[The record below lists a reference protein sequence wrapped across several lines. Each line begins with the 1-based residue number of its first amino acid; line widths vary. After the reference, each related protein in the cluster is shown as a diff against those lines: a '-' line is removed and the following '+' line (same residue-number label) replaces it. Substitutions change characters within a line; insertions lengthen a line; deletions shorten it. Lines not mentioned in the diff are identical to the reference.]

1 MMQPQMPLG
10 PPMGGGMGPPMGQ
23 PAPMPMGPMAG
34 PMPGSQQVQVQGQQ
48 GVVGYGGSARGRAG
62 FRDYMQRRKAESQG
76 GMGYQGYDG
85 GTMGYIPALA
95 PPPVPHLLMPQNAM
109 IGRQVSVGGFG
120 GSAPVQVGSQP
131 MMGQRPVGMM
141 GGGVI
146 PLREPLFGGLGRY

>member
-34 PMPGSQQVQVQGQQ
+34 PQQVQVQGQQ
-48 GVVGYGGSARGRAG
+48 GIVGYGGSARGRAG
-62 FRDYMQRRKAESQG
+62 FRDYMQRRKAESGG
-76 GMGYQGYDG
+76 GMMYPQGSMAG
-85 GTMGYIPALA
+85 MPALA
-95 PPPVPHLLMPQNAM
+95 PPPVPQLAMPQNAM

>member
-34 PMPGSQQVQVQGQQ
+34 PMPGPQQVQGQGQQ
-48 GVVGYGGSARGRAG
+48 GIVGYGGSARGRAG
-62 FRDYMQRRKAESQG
+62 FRDYMQRRKAESGG
-76 GMGYQGYDG
+76 GMMYPQGSMVG
-85 GTMGYIPALA
+85 MPALA
-95 PPPVPHLLMPQNAM
+95 PPPVPQLAMPQNAM

>member
-34 PMPGSQQVQVQGQQ
+34 PMAGPQQVQVQGQQ
-48 GVVGYGGSARGRAG
+48 GAVGYGGSARGRAG
-62 FRDYMQRRKAESQG
+62 FRDYMQRRKAESGG
-76 GMGYQGYDG
+76 GMMYPQGSMAG
-85 GTMGYIPALA
+85 MPALA
-95 PPPVPHLLMPQNAM
+95 PPPVPQLAMPQNAM

>member
-23 PAPMPMGPMAG
+23 PAPMPMGP
-34 PMPGSQQVQVQGQQ
+34 QQVQVQGQQ

-62 FRDYMQRRKAESQG
+62 FRDYMQRRKAESGG
-76 GMGYQGYDG
+76 GMMYPQGSMVG
-85 GTMGYIPALA
+85 MPALA
-95 PPPVPHLLMPQNAM
+95 PPPVPQLLMPQNAM

-131 MMGQRPVGMM
+131 MLGQRPVGMM
-141 GGGVI
+141 GGGAVM
-146 PLREPLFGGLGRY
+146 LREPLFGGLGRY

>member
-34 PMPGSQQVQVQGQQ
+34 PMAGPQQVQVQGQQ
-48 GVVGYGGSARGRAG
+48 GAVGYGGSARGRAG
-62 FRDYMQRRKAESQG
+62 FRDYMQRRKAESGG
-76 GMGYQGYDG
+76 GMMYPQGSMVG
-85 GTMGYIPALA
+85 MPALA
-95 PPPVPHLLMPQNAM
+95 PPPVPQLAMPQNAM

>member
-23 PAPMPMGPMAG
+23 PAPMPMGS
-34 PMPGSQQVQVQGQQ
+34 MPGPQQVQGQQ

-76 GMGYQGYDG
+76 GMMYPQGSMG
-85 GTMGYIPALA
+85 GMPAL
-95 PPPVPHLLMPQNAM
+95 PPPSVPQLGMPQNAM
-109 IGRQVSVGGFG
+109 VGRQVSVGGFG

-141 GGGVI
+141 GGGVV
-146 PLREPLFGGLGRY
+146 PFREPLFGGLGRY

>member
-34 PMPGSQQVQVQGQQ
+34 PMPGPQQVQVQGQQ
-48 GVVGYGGSARGRAG
+48 GIVGYGGSARGRAG

-76 GMGYQGYDG
+76 GMMYPQGSMVG
-85 GTMGYIPALA
+85 MPAL
-95 PPPVPHLLMPQNAM
+95 PPPSVPQLGMPQNAM

-131 MMGQRPVGMM
+131 MMGRRPVGMM

>member
-34 PMPGSQQVQVQGQQ
+34 PMAGPQQVQVQGQQ
-48 GVVGYGGSARGRAG
+48 GIVGYGGSARGRAG
-62 FRDYMQRRKAESQG
+62 FRDYMQRRKAESGG
-76 GMGYQGYDG
+76 GMMYPQGSMVG
-85 GTMGYIPALA
+85 MPALA
-95 PPPVPHLLMPQNAM
+95 PPPVPQLAMPQNAM

>member
-34 PMPGSQQVQVQGQQ
+34 PMPGPQQVQGQGQQ

-62 FRDYMQRRKAESQG
+62 FRDYMQRRKAESGG
-76 GMGYQGYDG
+76 GMMYPQGSMVG
-85 GTMGYIPALA
+85 MPALA
-95 PPPVPHLLMPQNAM
+95 PPPVPQLLMPQNAM

-120 GSAPVQVGSQP
+120 GSAPVQVGSRP

-141 GGGVI
+141 GGGVV